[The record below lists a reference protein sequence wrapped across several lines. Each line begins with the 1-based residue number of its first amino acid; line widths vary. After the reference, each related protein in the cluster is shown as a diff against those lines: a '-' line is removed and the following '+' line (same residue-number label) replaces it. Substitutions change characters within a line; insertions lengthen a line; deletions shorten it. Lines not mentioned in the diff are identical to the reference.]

1 MKTIAYIR
9 WADPPLWIAS
19 LANLFPLWLL
29 SFAFMAGAFGLGI
42 TAFIISIV
50 VLLWLGWFTPELI
63 LYSLFPFA
71 SLFIFEEVPVRYE
84 IPFRLL
90 CVLLLTL
97 GIVGYRLSTHKNSLG
112 IGWLILLVVF
122 IGTWMLA
129 SNANQNYWQM
139 VVDLGYGCDPRVRGC
154 APVSANATP
163 WWVLFFRLT

>member
-97 GIVGYRLSTHKNSLG
+97 GIVGYRLSTQKLSRNRLVNLVGCFHWNVDVSLKCQSK
-112 IGWLILLVVF
+112 LLAD
-122 IGTWMLA
+122 G
-129 SNANQNYWQM
+129 
-139 VVDLGYGCDPRVRGC
+139 R
-154 APVSANATP
+154 
-163 WWVLFFRLT
+163 